1 MPLLYYSAGD
11 DLSILPMLVA
21 LWSQSR
27 KAIRLMVKQVA
38 SITASEYILIKLPL
52 KNLTIKMYAKASL
65 LLITTSLAY
74 FKLSDF
80 SLSFS
85 C

>member
-1 MPLLYYSAGD
+1 
-11 DLSILPMLVA
+11 
-21 LWSQSR
+21 
-27 KAIRLMVKQVA
+27 MVKQVA

-52 KNLTIKMYAKASL
+52 KNLTIKMYAKASF
-65 LLITTSLAY
+65 LLITASLAY